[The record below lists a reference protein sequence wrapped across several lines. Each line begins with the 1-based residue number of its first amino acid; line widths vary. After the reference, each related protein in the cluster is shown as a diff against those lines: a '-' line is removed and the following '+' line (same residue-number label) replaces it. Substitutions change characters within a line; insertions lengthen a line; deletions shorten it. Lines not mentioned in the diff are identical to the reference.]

1 MKKKTN
7 LQRKDQKE
15 SQNKINKIVLNL
27 NLQKMILV

>member
-15 SQNKINKIVLNL
+15 SQNKTNKIVLNL